1 MQFSSRVIVTLLVQ
15 RKAFGLTGIS
25 GQVEVKWWSETTW
38 QSRASPIWGRVKKNT
53 FQRWNV
59 FPPSALGEIKS
70 PFFFLSLEAN
80 AWQAHI
86 TTWSLRVKTTL
97 CSFPT
102 LTWPY
107 QNPFLWL
114 TDLQWRWGCHWQ
126 QCTSASNYP
135 PNTAEY
141 ICALILFG
149 LSGTSAVMTTRPT
162 RELAFYT
169 QARGVDV
176 GVWNIAHL
184 CSCKRVKRRQAQ
196 LALYSASL

>member
-1 MQFSSRVIVTLLVQ
+1 M
-15 RKAFGLTGIS
+15 
-25 GQVEVKWWSETTW
+25 KWWSETMW
-38 QSRASPIWGRVKKNT
+38 QSRASPIWGRVKKKT
-53 FQRWNV
+53 LQRWNV

-70 PFFFLSLEAN
+70 PSFFFFFLSLEAN

-86 TTWSLRVKTTL
+86 TTWSLRVKTTP

-107 QNPFLWL
+107 QNPLVWL

-141 ICALILFG
+141 IVCALILFG
-149 LSGTSAVMTTRPT
+149 LSGTSAVMTTRRLESLRFTPR
-162 RELAFYT
+162 REVLMSACEI
-169 QARGVDV
+169 
-176 GVWNIAHL
+176 IAHL